1 MQQPKERAAKIVSH
15 LSVQDVTCEGGIK
28 TEMEKSEV
36 PNNQAF
42 GTQGSGP
49 LGAEVQ
55 DARPYESVETFI
67 NKTPIYRREN
77 DQCQNYKVGSKFYI
91 GDLMDAARRSWLER
105 ARP

>member
-1 MQQPKERAAKIVSH
+1 MEGLRPIKGGVLDAAVERAGG
-15 LSVQDVTCEGGIK
+15 QEGGIK

-55 DARPYESVETFI
+55 EARPYESVETFI

-77 DQCQNYKVGSKFYI
+77 DQCQNYKVGSKFYL
-91 GDLMDAARRSWLER
+91 GHLMDAARRSWLER